1 LHLLHRLHPG
11 YLADLGI
18 PADLAD
24 LEDLAVLEVEDMVVE
39 DRVDNMK
46 EELVDNNRNRH
57 TEDKTLYN

>member
-1 LHLLHRLHPG
+1 LRLLHRLHPAV
-11 YLADLGI
+11 LADLGI

-24 LEDLAVLEVEDMVVE
+24 LEDLVDLEVEAAA

>member
-1 LHLLHRLHPG
+1 LRLLHRLHPAV
-11 YLADLGI
+11 LADLGI

-24 LEDLAVLEVEDMVVE
+24 LADLAVLEVVEVE